1 MYHSFDLVFVWET
14 NGKRR
19 AIGDVERAAQ
29 WLLDRWPEEFS
40 TTLAHRA
47 ARIACLEALEG
58 RVESGYARVAFIVA
72 AREADILV
80 E

>member
-1 MYHSFDLVFVWET
+1 MFHSFDLVFVWET
-14 NGKRR
+14 SGKRR
-19 AIGDVERAAQ
+19 AIGDVEKASH
-29 WLLDRWPEEFS
+29 WLLERWPYEFS

-58 RVESGYARVAFIVA
+58 RVDNAYAREAFVVA
-72 AREADILV
+72 AREADILA